1 MEKPDPY
8 IEFLEN
14 WIPGIGEPTILHD
27 LLHEHFRLGFSIED
41 EARLLGFQLGHHPAS
56 NVFHVGIYMVMSA
69 TIFPSNYRN
78 SLKDL
83 QTFYNSYMLGKKWQ
97 SVSYWYIPRNLLS

>member
-27 LLHEHFRLGFSIED
+27 LLHDHFRLGFSINE

-56 NVFHVGIYMVMSA
+56 NVFHVGIYMAMSA

-83 QTFYNSYMLGKKWQ
+83 QTFYN
-97 SVSYWYIPRNLLS
+97 VSRTINI